1 MSAYQEI
8 YSALTK
14 SIVDLALGIPL
25 AYENKDYDPDANND
39 QQFIGLTTLYNNQES
54 LDKTLFDEVTGI
66 YQISIYTRSGG
77 GANSNALIEKIDV
90 IKDYYKHGLKIINGS
105 QCVSII
111 NFGRNGGRNINGWY
125 VIDVS
130 ISFKSD
136 IAR

>member
-1 MSAYQEI
+1 MAAYQEI

-39 QQFIGLTTLYNNQES
+39 QQFIGLTTLYNDQES
-54 LDKTLFDEVTGI
+54 LDKMLFDEVTGI
-66 YQISIYTRSGG
+66 YQISLYTRSGG
-77 GANSNALIEKIDV
+77 GVNTSMSKIDA
-90 IKDYYKHGLKIINGS
+90 IKNYYKHGLKIINGS

-125 VIDVS
+125 VIDIS

>member
-1 MSAYQEI
+1 MAAYQEI

-39 QQFIGLTTLYNNQES
+39 QQFIGLTTLYNDQES
-54 LDKTLFDEVTGI
+54 LDKMLFDEVTGI
-66 YQISIYTRSGG
+66 YQISLYTRSGG
-77 GANSNALIEKIDV
+77 GVNTSMSKIDA
-90 IKDYYKHGLKIINGS
+90 IKNYYKHGLKIINGS

-111 NFGRNGGRNINGWY
+111 NFGRNVGRNVNGWY